1 MSESV
6 QHHPRMTNEYNKVDI
21 ELFTHDAG
29 NMVTEKDHMLA
40 REIDRI
46 YLPFSGKKSGP
57 QL

>member
-1 MSESV
+1 
-6 QHHPRMTNEYNKVDI
+6 
-21 ELFTHDAG
+21 
-29 NMVTEKDHMLA
+29 MVTEKDHMLA